1 MPTAQQGESEASGDY
16 NQPQSPRQHP
26 LRFDRHIEQNP
37 PRSNP
42 NHYSGEQGFANYGYI
57 LINGQW
63 VDPDSEGEIFDAFNS
78 HADSSQFQNA
88 PIEISA
94 PYSMTQD
101 QMNALYKE
109 LFCDVPDPGSPYG
122 DLIFTGDFGDFEGDP
137 RALYISPA
145 TFARWAAGVSRGD
158 SYVRTKVEI
167 KVSDPEIS
175 QMKDFLYSSVQ
186 SHQFPAGFECYC

>member
-1 MPTAQQGESEASGDY
+1 MPTAQQGGSEASGYY
-16 NQPQSPRQHP
+16 NQPQSPKQHP
-26 LRFDRHIEQNP
+26 LRFDRHLKQNP
-37 PRSNP
+37 PRLNP

-63 VDPDSEGEIFDAFNS
+63 VDPDSEGEIFDAFKS

-94 PYSMTQD
+94 PYFMTQD

-109 LFCDVPDPGSPYG
+109 LFCDLPDTGSLYE
-122 DLIFTGDFGDFEGDP
+122 DLGFTGDFADFERDP

-145 TFARWAAGVSRGD
+145 TFARWAAGVSQGD

-167 KVSDPEIS
+167 KVNDP
-175 QMKDFLYSSVQ
+175 
-186 SHQFPAGFECYC
+186 QFPR